1 VKRIIQWEDITHPMS
16 KIRSQR
22 VSRGVH
28 EISSNAPQQS
38 RHEALSS
45 EVMTH
50 RVQNLSDQQSH
61 LRGYAP
67 AKKNNHH
74 ISNMMDIVLKDLLVF
89 GSALLVVS
97 AFLYLIL

>member
-1 VKRIIQWEDITHPMS
+1 MHPMS
-16 KIRSQR
+16 KIRSRR

-28 EISSNAPQQS
+28 EISSKASQRS
-38 RHEALSS
+38 SHEALSR
-45 EVMTH
+45 EVKTH

-61 LRGYAP
+61 LKGFAP
-67 AKKNNHH
+67 AKKNNPH
-74 ISNMMDIVLKDLLVF
+74 ISTMMDIVLKDLLVF